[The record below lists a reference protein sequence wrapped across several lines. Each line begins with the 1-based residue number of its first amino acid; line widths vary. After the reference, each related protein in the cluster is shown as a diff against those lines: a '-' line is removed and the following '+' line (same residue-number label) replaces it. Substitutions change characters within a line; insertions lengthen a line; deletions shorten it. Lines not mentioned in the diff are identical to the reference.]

1 MQCRVYSIEVDARRL
16 NILDGRYS
24 KTATFLGLATKHA
37 HSRKVTAGSTEN
49 PFW

>member
-1 MQCRVYSIEVDARRL
+1 MQYRIYSIKVDARGL

-37 HSRKVTAGSTEN
+37 NSRKAIAGSTEN